1 MNRVKIGVVG
11 AGAIGGVVSAML
23 AEKGYDVEVAKR
35 YNSDIVL
42 DDYVNLEISGA
53 FGNRNVLVKAVNGVE
68 GFTSKKDVILVL
80 TRAYDA
86 PAVARQCLKYLKPGG
101 IIVSSQ
107 NVMNVEQML
116 NVVGTNRLFALIIN
130 WTAVRHNKATMEVT
144 RPGNMIIG
152 NFGNESSAYLEI
164 MQSILS
170 SIAPTEVSQ
179 NIIGDI
185 WSRTIINSIIGSLG
199 ALTGYNLRKTMLI
212 PNAKKLMTKMIFES
226 MTLANELQVDVKN
239 YGALDY
245 YQFIERGF
253 SAWIYR
259 RRILRRLQKQNGD
272 IVSSLMT
279 SIENNVKSEIEYL
292 NGYFIRISNSLNI
305 IIPVNHRVYYMVK
318 EIESGNRGMFID
330 NLMDGYLI
338 NPRRYEQKLKNGV
351 VEDKNDN
358 WWN

>member
-1 MNRVKIGVVG
+1 MKKIKIGVVG
-11 AGAIGGVVSAML
+11 AGAIGGVVSALL

-42 DDYVNLEISGA
+42 DDYVNLEINGS

-86 PAVARQCLKYLKPGG
+86 PGVARQCLKFLSPDG

-116 NVVGTNRLFALIIN
+116 GVVGTNRLFALIIN

-144 RPGNMIIG
+144 RPGNMIVG
-152 NFGNESSAYLEI
+152 NFGNERSAYLEI
-164 MQSILS
+164 MQGILS
-170 SIAPTEVSQ
+170 SIAPTEISS

-185 WSRTIINSIIGSLG
+185 WSRTIINSVIGSLG
-199 ALTGYNLRKTMLI
+199 ALTGYNLRKTMMA
-212 PNAKKLMTKMIFES
+212 PTAKKIMTRMIFET
-226 MTLANELQVDVKN
+226 MLLANELQVDVKN

-245 YQFIERGF
+245 YRFVEHGF
-253 SAWIYR
+253 SAWLYR
-259 RRILRRLQKQNGD
+259 RKILHRLQKQNGD

-279 SIENNVKSEIEYL
+279 SIENNVRSEIDYL
-292 NGYFIRISNSLNI
+292 NGYFINMGNQLNI
-305 IIPVNHRVYYMVK
+305 FSPVNHRIYYMVK
-318 EIESGNRGMFID
+318 EVESGHRSMFME
-330 NLMDGYLI
+330 NLMDSYLAH
-338 NPRRYEQKLKNGV
+338 PKKYEQNFRRGLLEV
-351 VEDKNDN
+351 RNDN
-358 WWN
+358 WWS